1 MRSTI
6 LSSIG
11 GFLLLLAALCILAP
25 GKISASPLA
34 LPQLDNGLTQR
45 SALAAADGETLD
57 FTRAL
62 KKRKSKG
69 GSSKGKGKG
78 KGKVSKGAIA
88 AIVIIVIIVIIAVLV
103 FLWWKKR
110 KASR

>member
-1 MRSTI
+1 MRSAI

-25 GKISASPLA
+25 SKISASPLA

-45 SALAAADGETLD
+45 SALAAADGDRLD

-62 KKRKSKG
+62 QKRKGKG
-69 GSSKGKGKG
+69 GKGGKGKG
-78 KGKVSKGAIA
+78 KISKGAIA
-88 AIVIIVIIVIIAVLV
+88 AIVIIVIIVIIVVVA
-103 FLWWKKR
+103 FFWWKKR
-110 KASR
+110 KAAGH